1 VTRVFVDTSAL
12 IALLDRADPLHRAVR
27 AAFAEMADVDLVTH
41 GYVVAESLAVVRRRF
56 GLDGAIALLGDI
68 LPVVEIVAVEP
79 ELHVRV
85 QARYRNSLPSGI
97 SFVDQVSFAVIER
110 DALDAALATDA
121 DFRAAGVPLIPAAPE
136 SIGLA
141 GGGDVELELD
151 GAAVR
156 ISPVSGS
163 DLREDGGLLVIPAA
177 GTPITGAA
185 VRELIDAD
193 RHGR

>member
-1 VTRVFVDTSAL
+1 MVGDQLAHPDLEHVGVVLDGFSAIPQSYRTSK
-12 IALLDRADPLHRAVR
+12 
-27 AAFAEMADVDLVTH
+27 LVTLDDRH
-41 GYVVAESLAVVRRRF
+41 F
-56 GLDGAIALLGDI
+56 DGAIALLDDI

-121 DFRAAGVPLIPAAPE
+121 DFRAAGVPLILAAAE

-156 ISPVSGS
+156 ISPVSRS